1 MGLKALIE
9 KRNTLIA
16 GMKKL
21 CDKATAETRAMTT
34 EEQSS
39 YDAIKAE
46 VESLNKTIRSIEEQ
60 NVLNLNTAKPEN
72 ATTDKEQAETRAFE
86 NYIRT
91 GQINETRADVN
102 LTKSDNGAVIPAT
115 IANKIIRKVID
126 ICPIYQMA
134 TRYTLDG
141 TLSIPY
147 YDESSQAISM
157 AYATEFTDLTST
169 SGKFLS
175 IDLKGY
181 LAGALSKVSKSLVNN
196 SKFDIVSYV
205 INEVAIAAAKWIE
218 SQLINGTAS
227 KIDGLAAGVTQ
238 TVTTASATAITADEL
253 IDLQETIPDVYQDNA
268 VWIMNKATRTAI
280 RKLKDSEGRYIL
292 NPDATAKWG
301 YTLFGKPVYTTDS
314 VSAIAS
320 EKTAIYYG
328 DMSGLAVKTSEDVS
342 IEVLREQFAT
352 QHAVGV
358 IAWVEIDAK
367 VENAQKIASLKIK
380 KASTGG

>member
-1 MGLKALIE
+1 MNLKALIE
-9 KRNTLIA
+9 KRNALIA
-16 GMKKL
+16 DMKSL
-21 CDKATAETRAMTT
+21 CDKATAETRAMTA
-34 EEQSS
+34 EEQTD
-39 YDAIKAE
+39 YDAKKAE
-46 VESLNKTIRSIEEQ
+46 VEALNKTIRSIEEQ
-60 NVLNLNTAKPEN
+60 NALNLNSAKSDGTA
-72 ATTDKEQAETRAFE
+72 TDKEQAETRAFE
-86 NYIRT
+86 NYLRT
-91 GQINETRADVN
+91 GQIVETREDVN
-102 LTKSDNGAVIPAT
+102 LTKGDNGAVIPTT

-126 ICPIYQMA
+126 ICPIYQMT
-134 TRYTLDG
+134 TRYTLAG

-147 YDESSQAISM
+147 YDEGTQVISM
-157 AYATEFTDLTST
+157 AYATEFTDLAST

-175 IDLKGY
+175 IELKGY
-181 LAGALSKVSKSLVNN
+181 LAGALSKVSRSLINN
-196 SKFDIVSYV
+196 SQFDIVSYV
-205 INEVAIAAAKWIE
+205 INEVSIAAAKWIE
-218 SQLINGTAS
+218 NQLINGTAS

-238 TVTTASATAITADEL
+238 VVTTASATAITADEL

-268 VWIMNKATRTAI
+268 CWIMNKATRTAI
-280 RKLKDSEGRYIL
+280 RKLKDNEGRYIL

-342 IEVLREQFAT
+342 IQVLNEKYAT

-367 VENAQKIASLKIK
+367 VENAQKIAALKMK
-380 KASTGG
+380 KAGG

>member
-1 MGLKALIE
+1 MDLKAMIE
-9 KRNTLIA
+9 KRTALIA
-16 GMKKL
+16 ELDELCKK
-21 CDKATAETRAMTT
+21 A
-34 EEQSS
+34 
-39 YDAIKAE
+39 
-46 VESLNKTIRSIEEQ
+46 N
-60 NVLNLNTAKPEN
+60 
-72 ATTDKEQAETRAFE
+72 AETRAFTADEKKTYDEKKQEVDALTDTIRSMQEQEKRSLEQSSSEPDITNAETAELRAFEDYLRSGQLVE
-86 NYIRT
+86 N
-91 GQINETRADVN
+91 RATN
-102 LTKSDNGAVIPAT
+102 MTKSDNGAVIPAT
-115 IANKIIRKVID
+115 IADKIIRKVID

-134 TRYTLDG
+134 TRYTLAG

-147 YDESSQAISM
+147 YDESSQSISM
-157 AYATEFTDLTST
+157 AYATEFTDLESS

-175 IDLKGY
+175 IELKGY
-181 LAGALSKVSKSLVNN
+181 LAGALSLVSRSLINN

-205 INEVAIAAAKWIE
+205 INEVSIAAAKWIE
-218 SQLINGTAS
+218 NQLINGTSS

-253 IDLQETIPDVYQDNA
+253 IDLQEAIPDVYQDNA
-268 VWIMNKATRTAI
+268 CWIMNKSTRTAI

-320 EKTAIYYG
+320 EKATIYYG

-342 IEVLREQFAT
+342 IQILNEKYAT

-358 IAWVEIDAK
+358 IAWVELDAK
-367 VENAQKIASLKIK
+367 VENAQKIAVLKMK
-380 KASTGG
+380 KAG

>member
-1 MGLKALIE
+1 MDLKAMIE
-9 KRNTLIA
+9 KRTALIA
-16 GMKKL
+16 ELDKL
-21 CDKATAETRAMTT
+21 CNKAG
-34 EEQSS
+34 
-39 YDAIKAE
+39 
-46 VESLNKTIRSIEEQ
+46 
-60 NVLNLNTAKPEN
+60 
-72 ATTDKEQAETRAFE
+72 AETRAFTADEKKAYDEKKQEVDALTDTIRSMQEQEKRSLEQSSSEPDITNAETAELRAFEDYLRSGQLVE
-86 NYIRT
+86 N
-91 GQINETRADVN
+91 RATN
-102 LTKSDNGAVIPAT
+102 MTKSDNGAVIPAT
-115 IANKIIRKVID
+115 IADKIIRKVID

-134 TRYTLDG
+134 TRYTLAG

-147 YDESSQAISM
+147 YDESSQSISM
-157 AYATEFTDLTST
+157 AYATEFTDLESS

-175 IDLKGY
+175 IELKGY
-181 LAGALSKVSKSLVNN
+181 LAGALSLVSRSLINN

-205 INEVAIAAAKWIE
+205 INEVSIAAAKWIE
-218 SQLINGTAS
+218 NQLINGTSS

-253 IDLQETIPDVYQDNA
+253 IDLQEAIPDVYQDNA
-268 VWIMNKATRTAI
+268 CWIMNKSTRTAI

-320 EKTAIYYG
+320 EKATIYYG

-342 IEVLREQFAT
+342 IQILNEKYAT

-358 IAWVEIDAK
+358 IAWVELDAK
-367 VENAQKIASLKIK
+367 VENAQKIAVLKMK
-380 KASTGG
+380 KAG

>member
-1 MGLKALIE
+1 MNLKAMIE
-9 KRNTLIA
+9 KRTALIA
-16 GMKKL
+16 ELDELCKK
-21 CDKATAETRAMTT
+21 A
-34 EEQSS
+34 S
-39 YDAIKAE
+39 
-46 VESLNKTIRSIEEQ
+46 
-60 NVLNLNTAKPEN
+60 
-72 ATTDKEQAETRAFE
+72 AETRAFTADEKKAYDEKKQEADALTDTIRSMQEQEQRSLEQSKSEPAATKAEEAELRAFEDYLRSGVLVE
-86 NYIRT
+86 N
-91 GQINETRADVN
+91 RATN
-102 LTKSDNGAVIPAT
+102 MTKSDNGAVIPAT
-115 IANKIIRKVID
+115 IADKIIRKVID

-134 TRYTLDG
+134 TRYTLAG

-147 YDESSQAISM
+147 YDESSQSISM
-157 AYATEFTDLTST
+157 AYATEFTDLESS

-175 IDLKGY
+175 IELKGY
-181 LAGALSKVSKSLVNN
+181 LAGALSLVSRSLINN

-205 INEVAIAAAKWIE
+205 INEVSIAAAKWIE
-218 SQLINGTAS
+218 NQLINGTTS

-253 IDLQETIPDVYQDNA
+253 IDLQEAIPDVYQDNA
-268 VWIMNKATRTAI
+268 CWIMNKSTRTAI

-320 EKTAIYYG
+320 EKATIYYG

-342 IEVLREQFAT
+342 IQILNEKYAT

-358 IAWVEIDAK
+358 IAWVELDAK
-367 VENAQKIASLKIK
+367 VENAQKIAVLKMK
-380 KASTGG
+380 KAG